1 MGILFVY
8 ILKSS
13 FCLAV
18 FYLFYR
24 LLLSRETFHRFNRIA
39 LLGILLLSCL
49 LPFVEVSVRR
59 PVEMYQTMMTW
70 EQWLGVGGFCGVML
84 VGVVDRFGRYGNS
97 CSAGAGE
104 CGYVDTGIVAGISV
118 RYSFLHAPQ
127 YIFVVWL
134 MGIVEVG

>member
-1 MGILFVY
+1 MNCLLDV
-8 ILKSS
+8 SS
-13 FCLAV
+13 FQSHCSVGDSAV
-18 FYLFYR
+18 I
-24 LLLSRETFHRFNRIA
+24 LSVAVCRSQCETA
-39 LLGILLLSCL
+39 GWD
-49 LPFVEVSVRR
+49 VSD
-59 PVEMYQTMMTW
+59 YDD
-70 EQWLGVGGFCGVML
+70 VGAVA
-84 VGVVDRFGRYGNS
+84 VVDRFGRYGNS